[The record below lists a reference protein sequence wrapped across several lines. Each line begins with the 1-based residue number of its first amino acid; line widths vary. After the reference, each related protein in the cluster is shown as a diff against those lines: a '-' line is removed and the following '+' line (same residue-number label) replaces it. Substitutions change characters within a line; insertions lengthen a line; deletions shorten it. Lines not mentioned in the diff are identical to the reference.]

1 MKTLHDGVIIPRGHI
16 DGHGDR
22 QSGDN
27 ETNEQ
32 EFPSPSPSPAG
43 RGAGKR
49 LSCGEGQAS
58 ASPHGRGRSSAAR
71 TGEGRDHRR
80 LKRPNRIAYIAGLAP
95 WAVK

>member
-22 QSGDN
+22 QPGDY

-32 EFPSPSPSPAG
+32 EFPSPSPSPVV

-49 LSCGEGQAS
+49 LSPRER
-58 ASPHGRGRSSAAR
+58 PVERSED
-71 TGEGRDHRR
+71 G
-80 LKRPNRIAYIAGLAP
+80 
-95 WAVK
+95 